1 MTTTK
6 TKTEKVNFKPTL
18 LFKKNKLQKIK
29 FEGYEKKFTKNW
41 AFLVF
46 QETYSLDPFT
56 IDIDGPEDSINK
68 VFESFGQLSEG
79 LADGSS
85 LESLLE
91 LLDGNLSVL
100 KQESLQLSSKSNKFT
115 TR

>member
-1 MTTTK
+1 MK
-6 TKTEKVNFKPTL
+6 EV
-18 LFKKNKLQKIK
+18 KKSLQKI
-29 FEGYEKKFTKNW
+29 GL
-41 AFLVF
+41 FLDF
-46 QETYSLDPFT
+46 KRLGYSLDPFT

-68 VFESFGQLSEG
+68 VFESSGQLSEG

-100 KQESLQLSSKSNKFT
+100 KQNLYNLAPKVMKAT
-115 TR
+115 T